1 MSEINALDGMAS
13 RHMWRTRAKEPRMN
27 KAKIGILLGI
37 TLLTTACGHVG
48 PELDGYHEGWRRAT
62 VLEVGQG
69 EALRAVDPAEDCRA
83 GWGADASRA
92 RFAVTSYALGGNV
105 NLRKNRIV
113 AVSDNFTGQAG
124 DQVAIN
130 VKDCRLALRSIT
142 TDGAHR

>member
-1 MSEINALDGMAS
+1 
-13 RHMWRTRAKEPRMN
+13 MN

-69 EALRAVDPAEDCRA
+69 GTLRAVDPAEDCRA

-92 RFAVTSYALGGNV
+92 RFAVTSYALSGSV
-105 NLRKNRIV
+105 NLRKTRIV
-113 AVSDNFTGQAG
+113 AVPDNFTGQAG

-130 VKDCRLALRSIT
+130 VKDCRLALRFIT
-142 TDGAHR
+142 ADAAHR